1 MTLTT
6 TALLAGPLTDQ
17 TVSPGVVGSL
27 VVLVLTVATVLLLRS
42 LNRQLKKVRF
52 PEPPPGEGDDRPRR
66 DRRGRGAGPQR

>member
-6 TALLAGPLTDQ
+6 VAVQAGPLNDQ

-27 VVLVLTVATVLLLRS
+27 VVLVLIVATVLLLRS

-52 PEPPPGEGDDRPRR
+52 PEPPPAPREHRPGG
-66 DRRGRGAGPQR
+66 DRRRRQRPGRR

>member
-6 TALLAGPLTDQ
+6 AAVLAGPLNDQ

-27 VVLVLTVATVLLLRS
+27 VVLVLIVATVLLLRS

-52 PEPPPGEGDDRPRR
+52 PEPPPGEEDRPPGDRR
-66 DRRGRGAGPQR
+66 DGGAGRPR